1 MALGQSIWEDKQKAL
16 QGVGWGWGVKQ
27 RQTHTGLLTG
37 RRDNGMPGFDRCAV
51 GWPIERVPVA
61 GV

>member
-1 MALGQSIWEDKQKAL
+1 MR
-16 QGVGWGWGVKQ
+16 WGTKQ

-37 RRDNGMPGFDRCAV
+37 RRDNGTPGFDRCVV

-61 GV
+61 GVQSPGREQRGGWG